1 VNIKVGENEIQ
12 TSIIL
17 ELQSD
22 ASELNT
28 SVVDLTTENG
38 LLLEKIR
45 LAEIST
51 KVIKIRFYLPI
62 SITSEAPSLLS
73 SGLPPPND
81 DG

>member
-1 VNIKVGENEIQ
+1 MKKKVEDNKLH
-12 TSIIL
+12 TRIIL
-17 ELQSD
+17 GLQSN

-38 LLLEKIR
+38 LLLEKIK

-51 KVIKIRFYLPI
+51 KVIKISVYLPI